1 MNFEFSEEQ
10 MMLKD
15 QVRKALDDMSPPRVV
30 RDILEGDSP
39 HDAGLWGELAKLG
52 LQGTAIGEA
61 YGGAGAGYLEL
72 CMVAEE
78 LGRSLAP
85 VPFSSSI
92 YLAAEAIKLAGNED
106 QKMKY
111 LTGLA
116 SGDMVGSLAVWE
128 KSGPLRPDAIDMNLS
143 GGALSGRKILVP
155 DGSVADFVI
164 ALVKDG
170 GSSDGASLT
179 IVDLDDKTCTR
190 ETVDTIDPSRNF
202 ATLTFNNAP
211 ARLLG
216 GSGEGW
222 TLLDQVFDKAA
233 VLIAFEQLGGAQAAL
248 DAAVAYAQERYAFG
262 RQIGSFQAIKHMLA
276 NMYVDLELARSNCYY
291 GAWALSTDASEL
303 PLAAATARVSATK
316 AFQHASKNNIQTH
329 GGMGFTWEFDCHL
342 YYRRSN
348 ALALVLGGQTV
359 WKDKLVDQ
367 LENSNAA

>member
-10 MMLKD
+10 IMLKD
-15 QVRKALDDMSPPRVV
+15 QVRKALDDMCQPNVV
-30 RDILEGDSP
+30 RGVLEGSDT
-39 HDAGLWGELAKLG
+39 HDAHLWGELAKLG
-52 LQGTAIGEA
+52 LQGTAIDEA

-106 QKMKY
+106 QKVKY
-111 LTGLA
+111 LSDLA
-116 SGDMVGSLAVWE
+116 SGDRVGTLAAWE
-128 KSGPLRPDAIDMNLS
+128 RSGPLRPGAIEMSLS
-143 GGALSGRKILVP
+143 GSAVSGTKIMVP
-155 DGSVADFVI
+155 DGAVADFVVV
-164 ALVKDG
+164 LVRDG
-170 GSSDGASLT
+170 STGDAASLCL
-179 IVDLDDKTCTR
+179 VELDEATTKR
-190 ETVDTIDPSRNF
+190 ESVETIDPSKNF
-202 ATLTFNNAP
+202 ATLTFDNAP

-216 GSGEGW
+216 ASGEGW
-222 TLLDQVFDKAA
+222 PMLNQIFDKAA
-233 VLIAFEQLGGAQAAL
+233 ILFAFEQLGGAQKAL
-248 DAAVAYAQERYAFG
+248 DDAVSYAQERYAFG

-276 NMYVDLELARSNCYY
+276 NIYVDLELARSNCYY
-291 GAWALSTDASEL
+291 GAWALASDASEL

-316 AFQHASKNNIQTH
+316 AYQHAAKNNIQTH

-348 ALALVLGGQTV
+348 ILALVLGGPTV
-359 WKDKLVDQ
+359 WKDKLVDS